1 MIYKLLQN
9 FKFHKILISVSEK
22 INYLIQKMHQ
32 NTQSFPIS
40 DIYFL
45 VKYNKLEPR
54 VFKEIEKCIFAV
66 FFLKSINFSSNVVQ

>member
-45 VKYNKLEPR
+45 VKYNKLEPEYLKR
-54 VFKEIEKCIFAV
+54 SKNVYLQY
-66 FFLKSINFSSNVVQ
+66 FF